1 MLTRREIRQA
11 KLDKDKVRS
20 PRPEIT
26 AIGIDFGDN
35 DFHTTFEAV
44 LKILQ
49 LAIYERGFQG
59 CCGFPTTREGICAFV
74 NAISFGV
81 YQVFQSC
88 GDLTPQDLKRTEA
101 WLQIDESDI
110 LLNEEVDQHLTNDTG
125 NFNGHFH
132 YMYTNDLERVYSI

>member
-1 MLTRREIRQA
+1 MLTRSEIRQA
-11 KLDKDKVRS
+11 RLDKDKVRS

-59 CCGFPTTREGICAFV
+59 CRRFPTTREGICAFV
-74 NAISFGV
+74 NALSFGA
-81 YQVFQSC
+81 YQVFQNWGSS
-88 GDLTPQDLKRTEA
+88 TPQDLERTEDY
-101 WLQIDESDI
+101 LQVDESQI
-110 LLNEEVDQHLTNDTG
+110 LLNEEIDEHLANDDG

-132 YMYTNDLERVYSI
+132 YMYTSDLERVYSA